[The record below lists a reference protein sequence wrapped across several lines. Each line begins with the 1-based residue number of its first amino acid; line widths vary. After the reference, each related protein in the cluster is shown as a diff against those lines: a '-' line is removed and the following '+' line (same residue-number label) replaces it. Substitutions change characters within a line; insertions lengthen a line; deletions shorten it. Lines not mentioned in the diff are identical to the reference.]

1 MKPQLV
7 IVRGIPGSGKSTFA
21 AEISRETGL
30 FVFESDEY
38 FIRNGV
44 YQFDAG
50 KISAAHEWCRQRIY
64 ENVYTG
70 DGAIVSNCET
80 RWRDLKALL
89 SLGWDTGSEVH
100 VVDMLGRFESVHG
113 VPEFRMVKKRQEW
126 TDFQK
131 IIPFILRDGYPTSL
145 VSTYTRVE
153 FDNGVRKITHPELDY
168 NVAPAKKT

>member
-50 KISAAHEWCRQRIY
+50 K
-64 ENVYTG
+64 
-70 DGAIVSNCET
+70 
-80 RWRDLKALL
+80 
-89 SLGWDTGSEVH
+89 
-100 VVDMLGRFESVHG
+100 
-113 VPEFRMVKKRQEW
+113 
-126 TDFQK
+126 
-131 IIPFILRDGYPTSL
+131 
-145 VSTYTRVE
+145 
-153 FDNGVRKITHPELDY
+153 
-168 NVAPAKKT
+168 KTWPKNNTAS